1 MGRPN
6 GRDSSGDP
14 SRWLRAELESM
25 AAVNAIEALVVAGGD
40 GAVRLAAAE
49 SARAGI
55 PLWHAPCG
63 TENLFARAMGMSSSG
78 VAIARALRAGQS
90 RTIDIATANGESF
103 VIMASIGPDA
113 EVVHSLAA
121 RRRGAITHL
130 SYIAPILRAIGSW
143 RPSHV
148 RWSIDGEVE
157 ELGRGMVVVANLRDY
172 GMRLNPAANAIAD
185 DGLLDVVFLPVAS
198 GLALLWWAV
207 LLRFGLHLRQAG
219 VRVRRGRAVELCA
232 DPPAPMQVDGDAVG
246 DRAGSHEPSF
256 PSQACACASWCLL
269 PRGRT
274 RVSVRAFAPHWALM
288 APGLA
293 LFGLARLSL
302 PRSTDALMPR
312 LDPCPFSGLGWSRR
326 RYESHG

>member
-1 MGRPN
+1 MTIALLYNPMSGTGRAQ
-6 GRDSSGDP
+6 RVALRIKSELESSGWGVQMVATQAGDP

-113 EVVHSLAA
+113 EVVHSLSAG
-121 RRRGAITHL
+121 RRGAITHL

-143 RPSHV
+143 RPSYV
-148 RWSIDGEVE
+148 RWSSDGEAE
-157 ELGRGMVVVANLRDY
+157 ELGRGRVVVANLRDY

-219 VRVRRGRAVELCA
+219 VRVRRGRAVELWA
-232 DPPAPMQVDGDAVG
+232 DPPAPMQLDGDAVG
-246 DRAGSHEPSF
+246 DRAGVARVVLSI
-256 PSQACACASWCLL
+256 ASLRL
-269 PRGRT
+269 
-274 RVSVRAFAPHWALM
+274 RVLTPVATGSD
-288 APGLA
+288 
-293 LFGLARLSL
+293 ARI
-302 PRSTDALMPR
+302 
-312 LDPCPFSGLGWSRR
+312 G
-326 RYESHG
+326 